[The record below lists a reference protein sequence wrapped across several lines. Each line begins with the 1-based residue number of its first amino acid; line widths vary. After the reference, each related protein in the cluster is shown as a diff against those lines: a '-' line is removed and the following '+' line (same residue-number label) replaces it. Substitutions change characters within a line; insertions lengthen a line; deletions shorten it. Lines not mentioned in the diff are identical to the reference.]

1 MVSRER
7 KTPSIQSSLHSSRQ
21 PCWQVFKVELI
32 QFAKAFQENLVLI
45 TSSTQS
51 LGQHSLRQPW
61 QPGKKHCTRIPK
73 YQQLQ
78 PYLIYCIGW
87 YQKNSSTFQAL
98 LLNTHLNSSNHRHC
112 QISQYIITKFG
123 FRSFK
128 YRDQHHYHRLRP
140 HQQLQSRE
148 RRCISVRLEFPLQP
162 FYLSGNL
169 FCLRKP
175 GQLGSQSSR
184 LSSSSSSLSQTCQNV
199 MFFEQPCHR
208 MDQWVQYFA
217 RKWPLVGKIAVF
229 GQNIILLA
237 KGIFGTHS

>member
-1 MVSRER
+1 MVLQDMTSNILNN
-7 KTPSIQSSLHSSRQ
+7 KGKQKFIGPQTGQWSLASAKLLQFKVHCTLPNQ
-21 PCWQVFKVELI
+21 PWWQVIKMELI

-98 LLNTHLNSSNHRHC
+98 LLNTHLNSSNHCHW
-112 QISQYIITKFG
+112 QISQYIITKFC

-140 HQQLQSRE
+140 PQHLQSRE

-175 GQLGSQSSR
+175 GQLGSQSSG
-184 LSSSSSSLSQTCQNV
+184 
-199 MFFEQPCHR
+199 
-208 MDQWVQYFA
+208 
-217 RKWPLVGKIAVF
+217 LV
-229 GQNIILLA
+229 II
-237 KGIFGTHS
+237 IIIIIITHKPKT